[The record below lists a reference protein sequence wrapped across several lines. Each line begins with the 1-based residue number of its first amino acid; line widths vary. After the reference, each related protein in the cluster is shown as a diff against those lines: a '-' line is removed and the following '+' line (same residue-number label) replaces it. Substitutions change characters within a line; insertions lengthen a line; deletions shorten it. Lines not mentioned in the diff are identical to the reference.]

1 MKKIDIFSLIQHSGD
16 YQAWPLETQLLHHN
30 QPTQTYLP
38 AYQLLHQFQLI
49 SGEYVLIADWDC
61 PFEEA
66 TEVLLL
72 SAELALIVRQSFSVP
87 YGSFNLEDLQ
97 VIDDTNLKLTFY
109 DNDCMQVTIAAKKTG
124 LLGSR
129 IKAAQL

>member
-1 MKKIDIFSLIQHSGD
+1 MKKIDMFSLIQHSGD
-16 YQAWPLETQLLHHN
+16 YQAWPLVTQLLHHN

-72 SAELALIVRQSFSVP
+72 SAELALIARHSFSVP
-87 YGSFNLEDLQ
+87 YGSFNLDDLQ
-97 VIDDTNLKLTFY
+97 AIDDTNLKLTFY
-109 DNDCMQVTIAAKKTG
+109 DNDCRQVSIKAKKTG

-129 IKAAQL
+129 IKVVHL